1 LACFAGWGP
10 PKLRLVGRKIK
21 TVKTEL
27 TGGGKLSG
35 LCIRFGV
42 ESRHSLKAP
51 EWRQCA
57 KELDPNTL
65 ILGAELL
72 GRKRGIFALAAY
84 AIVKEGSAMNMLA
97 PSQPQEITRSRRIGF
112 LIYPD
117 CEICDVCGPF
127 DVFHWADYWLP
138 RFGRT
143 DEPGYQLIILAAT
156 PGPVRTLGGIELVA
170 THSFCDIGHGL
181 DTLLVAG
188 GCLSVDQA
196 CKDPSLVEWVRSA
209 GPRVRRVAS
218 ICTGALILAA
228 AGLLD
233 HRRVTTHW
241 MFSDMLASAY
251 PSIQVDPSLF
261 FARDGNI
268 YTSGGVTAG
277 IDLAMALVEE
287 DLGQEIALAVA
298 RTMVVFPQRSGGQS
312 QFRSFL
318 MAGAKNRPDIR
329 ELQGWILG
337 HPREDLSVPALAD
350 RMAMS
355 PRNFARLFRGETG
368 QTPAEFV
375 ERARADAARAKL
387 QQTLL
392 PVDTIAEECGFG
404 YAERMRRTF
413 QRLFDVSPHDYRAL
427 FRSTLFT

>member
-1 LACFAGWGP
+1 M
-10 PKLRLVGRKIK
+10 
-21 TVKTEL
+21 
-27 TGGGKLSG
+27 
-35 LCIRFGV
+35 

-65 ILGAELL
+65 ILGVELL
-72 GRKRGIFALAAY
+72 GRKRGIFVLAAY

-97 PSQPQEITRSRRIGF
+97 TGQPSQEITRSRRIGF

-127 DVFHWADYWLP
+127 DAFHWADYWLP

-156 PGPVRTLGGIELVA
+156 PGPVRTLGGIEIVA

-241 MFSDMLASAY
+241 MFSDMLASEY

-404 YAERMRRTF
+404 NAERMRRTF